1 MERNK
6 VRRRRRKN
14 LLGALRRK
22 DDMRLGDENA
32 LKIYVRQCENLKNG
46 WSKSE
51 EKTQQGLFIGRGN
64 TPQWRGRNPNKPSF
78 NATRVPLRF
87 TNHQTM
93 MTTEWTASS
102 DTSFEGASMGTST
115 AWFYLLDFST
125 KPSVSWV
132 PWFISENRARIKGG

>member
-32 LKIYVRQCENLKNG
+32 LKIYVRQYENLNKG

-64 TPQWRGRNPNKPSF
+64 TPQWRGEKPNEPSF

-87 TNHQTM
+87 TNRQTM

-102 DTSFEGASMGTST
+102 GTSFEGAIMGTST
-115 AWFYLLDFST
+115 AWFYLLDFSA
-125 KPSVSWV
+125 KHSISCV
-132 PWFISENRARIKGG
+132 PWFISENRAQIKGG